1 MRMKECFVGE
11 SFPQK
16 FVITL
21 DSDSEVRVDS
31 GEFEVYLDDILM
43 QSGTLAID
51 EDGHT
56 VSFRFSATAPG
67 VHEIRLTWRIGDDL
81 WKQPFLMRVK
91 PL

>member
-1 MRMKECFVGE
+1 MKECFVGE

-16 FVITL
+16 FRIAL
-21 DSDSEVRVDS
+21 DSDSSMSVDS
-31 GEFEVYLDDILM
+31 GQFEVWLGDELM

-56 VSFRFSATAPG
+56 VSFRFIASEPG
-67 VHEIRLTWRIGDDL
+67 VHEIRLKWRIGQDH
-81 WKQPFLMRVK
+81 WAQPFLMKVN